1 MGFNSN
7 KEKFSPF
14 LIKRT
19 SVMAFWIIFFLLS
32 VGLITFFIL
41 RALEKNIDLY
51 LTPSDVKAADFNQ
64 PDDFKLGGMVKV
76 GSLEKLEG
84 LEISFIVTDFESE
97 MTVIYEGVLPNLF
110 KENSGVVATGSLNS
124 EQNQF
129 IATEILAKH
138 DENYMPV
145 KIEVQN

>member
-1 MGFNSN
+1 MIRKNRLN
-7 KEKFSPF
+7 KIY
-14 LIKRT
+14 L
-19 SVMAFWIIFFLLS
+19 IIFFLLS
-32 VGLITFFIL
+32 IGLITFFIL

-51 LTPSDVKAADFNQ
+51 LTPSDLKAVDFNQ

-76 GSLEKLEG
+76 GSLEKLGG
-84 LEISFIVTDFESE
+84 LEISFVVTDFESE

-110 KENSGVVATGSLNS
+110 KENSGVVASGSLNP

>member
-1 MGFNSN
+1 MIRKNRLN
-7 KEKFSPF
+7 KIY
-14 LIKRT
+14 L
-19 SVMAFWIIFFLLS
+19 IIFFLLS
-32 VGLITFFIL
+32 VVLITFFIL

>member
-1 MGFNSN
+1 MIRKNRLN
-7 KEKFSPF
+7 KIY
-14 LIKRT
+14 L
-19 SVMAFWIIFFLLS
+19 IIFFLLS
-32 VGLITFFIL
+32 ISLITFFIL

-51 LTPSDVKAADFNQ
+51 LTPSDLKAVDFNQ

-76 GSLEKLEG
+76 GSLEKLGG
-84 LEISFIVTDFESE
+84 LEISFVVTDFESE

-110 KENSGVVATGSLNS
+110 KENSGVVATGTLNT

-129 IATEILAKH
+129 IAKEILAKH

>member
-1 MGFNSN
+1 MIRKNRLN
-7 KEKFSPF
+7 KIY
-14 LIKRT
+14 L
-19 SVMAFWIIFFLLS
+19 IIFFLLS
-32 VGLITFFIL
+32 IGLITFFIL

-51 LTPSDVKAADFNQ
+51 LTPSDLKAVDFNQ

-76 GSLEKLEG
+76 GSLEKLGG
-84 LEISFIVTDFESE
+84 LEISFVVTDFESE
-97 MTVIYEGVLPNLF
+97 MIVVYEGVLPNLF
-110 KENSGVVATGSLNS
+110 KENSGVVATGTLNT

-129 IATEILAKH
+129 IAKEILAKH

>member
-1 MGFNSN
+1 MIRKNRLN
-7 KEKFSPF
+7 KIY
-14 LIKRT
+14 LI
-19 SVMAFWIIFFLLS
+19 ILFLLS
-32 VGLITFFIL
+32 IGLITFFIL

-76 GSLEKLEG
+76 GSLEKLGG
-84 LEISFIVTDFESE
+84 LEISFVVTDFESE

-110 KENSGVVATGSLNS
+110 KENSGVVATGALNA

>member
-1 MGFNSN
+1 MIRKNRLN
-7 KEKFSPF
+7 KIY
-14 LIKRT
+14 L
-19 SVMAFWIIFFLLS
+19 IIFFLLS
-32 VGLITFFIL
+32 ISLVTFFIL

-51 LTPSDVKAADFNQ
+51 LTPSDLKAVDFNQ

-76 GSLEKLEG
+76 GSLEKLGG
-84 LEISFIVTDFESE
+84 LEISFVVTDFESE

-110 KENSGVVATGSLNS
+110 KENSGVVATGTLNT

>member
-1 MGFNSN
+1 MIRKNRLN
-7 KEKFSPF
+7 KIY
-14 LIKRT
+14 LL
-19 SVMAFWIIFFLLS
+19 IFFLLS
-32 VGLITFFIL
+32 IGLITFFIL

-51 LTPSDVKAADFNQ
+51 LTPSDIKAVDFNQ

-76 GSLEKLEG
+76 GSLEKLGG
-84 LEISFIVTDFESE
+84 LEISFVVTDFESE

-110 KENSGVVATGSLNS
+110 KENSGVVATGTLNAD
-124 EQNQF
+124 QNQF
-129 IATEILAKH
+129 IAKEILAKH

>member
-1 MGFNSN
+1 MIRKNRLN
-7 KEKFSPF
+7 KIY
-14 LIKRT
+14 L
-19 SVMAFWIIFFLLS
+19 IIFFLLS
-32 VGLITFFIL
+32 ISLVTFFIL

-51 LTPSDVKAADFNQ
+51 LTPSDIKAVDFNQ

-76 GSLEKLEG
+76 GSLEKLGG
-84 LEISFIVTDFESE
+84 LEISFVVTDFESE

-110 KENSGVVATGSLNS
+110 KENSGVVATGTLNT

>member
-1 MGFNSN
+1 MIRKNRLN
-7 KEKFSPF
+7 KIY
-14 LIKRT
+14 L
-19 SVMAFWIIFFLLS
+19 IIFFLLS

-64 PDDFKLGGMVKV
+64 SDDFKLGGMVKV

>member
-1 MGFNSN
+1 MIRKNRLN
-7 KEKFSPF
+7 KIY
-14 LIKRT
+14 L
-19 SVMAFWIIFFLLS
+19 IIFFLLS

-41 RALEKNIDLY
+41 LALEKNIDLY

-84 LEISFIVTDFESE
+84 LEISFIVTDFKSE

>member
-1 MGFNSN
+1 MIRKNRLN
-7 KEKFSPF
+7 KIY
-14 LIKRT
+14 L
-19 SVMAFWIIFFLLS
+19 IIFFLLS

-41 RALEKNIDLY
+41 LALEKNIDLY
-51 LTPSDVKAADFNQ
+51 LTPSDLKAVDFNQ

>member
-1 MGFNSN
+1 MIRKNRLN
-7 KEKFSPF
+7 KIY
-14 LIKRT
+14 L
-19 SVMAFWIIFFLLS
+19 IIFFLLS

-51 LTPSDVKAADFNQ
+51 LTPSDIKAADFNQ

>member
-1 MGFNSN
+1 MIRKNRLN
-7 KEKFSPF
+7 KIY
-14 LIKRT
+14 L
-19 SVMAFWIIFFLLS
+19 IIFFLLS
-32 VGLITFFIL
+32 ISLITFFIL

-51 LTPSDVKAADFNQ
+51 LTPSDLRAVDFNQ

-76 GSLEKLEG
+76 GSLEKLGG
-84 LEISFIVTDFESE
+84 LEISFVVTDFESE

-110 KENSGVVATGSLNS
+110 KENSGVVATGTLNT

>member
-1 MGFNSN
+1 MIRKNRLN
-7 KEKFSPF
+7 KIY
-14 LIKRT
+14 L
-19 SVMAFWIIFFLLS
+19 IIFFLLS

-51 LTPSDVKAADFNQ
+51 LTPSDLKAVDFNQ

-76 GSLEKLEG
+76 GSLEKLGG
-84 LEISFIVTDFESE
+84 LEISFVVTDFESE
-97 MTVIYEGVLPNLF
+97 MIVIYEGVLPNLF
-110 KENSGVVATGSLNS
+110 KENSGVVATGTLNA

>member
-1 MGFNSN
+1 M
-7 KEKFSPF
+7 
-14 LIKRT
+14 
-19 SVMAFWIIFFLLS
+19 
-32 VGLITFFIL
+32 GLITFFIL

-51 LTPSDVKAADFNQ
+51 LTPSEVKAVDFNQ

-76 GSLEKLEG
+76 GSLQKLEG
-84 LEISFIVTDFESE
+84 LEISFIVTDFQSE
-97 MTVIYEGVLPNLF
+97 MVVIYEGVLPNLF
-110 KENSGVVATGSLNS
+110 KENSGVVATGSLNP

>member
-1 MGFNSN
+1 MIRKNRLN
-7 KEKFSPF
+7 KIY
-14 LIKRT
+14 L
-19 SVMAFWIIFFLLS
+19 IIFFLLS

-51 LTPSDVKAADFNQ
+51 LTPSEVKAADFNQ
-64 PDDFKLGGMVKV
+64 FDDFKLGGMVKV
-76 GSLEKLEG
+76 GSLQKLEG
-84 LEISFIVTDFESE
+84 LEISFIVTDFQSE
-97 MTVIYEGVLPNLF
+97 MTVIYRGVLPNLF
-110 KENSGVVATGSLNS
+110 KENSGVVATGSLNP

>member
-1 MGFNSN
+1 MIRKNRLN
-7 KEKFSPF
+7 KIY
-14 LIKRT
+14 L
-19 SVMAFWIIFFLLS
+19 IIFFLLS
-32 VGLITFFIL
+32 ISLITFFIL

-51 LTPSDVKAADFNQ
+51 LTPSDLKAVDFNQ

-76 GSLEKLEG
+76 GSLEKLGG

-110 KENSGVVATGSLNS
+110 KENSGVVATGTLNAD
-124 EQNQF
+124 QNQF
-129 IATEILAKH
+129 IAKEILAKH

>member
-1 MGFNSN
+1 MIRKNRLN
-7 KEKFSPF
+7 KIY
-14 LIKRT
+14 LL
-19 SVMAFWIIFFLLS
+19 IFFLLS
-32 VGLITFFIL
+32 IGLITFFIL

-97 MTVIYEGVLPNLF
+97 MIVIYEGVLPNLF

>member
-1 MGFNSN
+1 MIRKNRLN
-7 KEKFSPF
+7 KIY
-14 LIKRT
+14 L
-19 SVMAFWIIFFLLS
+19 IIFFLLS

-51 LTPSDVKAADFNQ
+51 LTPSDLKAVDFNQ

-76 GSLEKLEG
+76 GSLEKLGG
-84 LEISFIVTDFESE
+84 LEISFVVTDFESE

>member
-1 MGFNSN
+1 MIRKNRLN
-7 KEKFSPF
+7 KIY
-14 LIKRT
+14 L
-19 SVMAFWIIFFLLS
+19 IIFFLLS
-32 VGLITFFIL
+32 IGLITFFIL

-51 LTPSDVKAADFNQ
+51 LTPSEVKAADFNQ
-64 PDDFKLGGMVKV
+64 FDDFKLGGMVKV
-76 GSLEKLEG
+76 GSLQKLEG
-84 LEISFIVTDFESE
+84 LEISFIVTDFQSE

-110 KENSGVVATGSLNS
+110 KENSGVVATGSLNP

>member
-1 MGFNSN
+1 MIRKNRLN
-7 KEKFSPF
+7 KIY
-14 LIKRT
+14 L
-19 SVMAFWIIFFLLS
+19 IIFFLLS

-124 EQNQF
+124 EQNLF

>member
-1 MGFNSN
+1 MIRKNRLN
-7 KEKFSPF
+7 KIY
-14 LIKRT
+14 L
-19 SVMAFWIIFFLLS
+19 IIFFLLS

-51 LTPSDVKAADFNQ
+51 LTPSDIKAVDFNQ

-76 GSLEKLEG
+76 GSLEKLGG
-84 LEISFIVTDFESE
+84 LEISFVVTDFESE

-110 KENSGVVATGSLNS
+110 KENSGVVATGTLNA

>member
-1 MGFNSN
+1 MIRKNRLN
-7 KEKFSPF
+7 KIY
-14 LIKRT
+14 LL
-19 SVMAFWIIFFLLS
+19 IFFLLS
-32 VGLITFFIL
+32 IGLITFFIL

-51 LTPSDVKAADFNQ
+51 LTPSDLKAVDFNQ
-64 PDDFKLGGMVKV
+64 SDDFKLGGMVKV
-76 GSLEKLEG
+76 GSLEKLGG

-110 KENSGVVATGSLNS
+110 KENSGVVATGTLNAD
-124 EQNQF
+124 QNQF
-129 IATEILAKH
+129 IAKEILAKH

>member
-1 MGFNSN
+1 MIRKNRLN
-7 KEKFSPF
+7 KIY
-14 LIKRT
+14 L
-19 SVMAFWIIFFLLS
+19 IIFFLLS
-32 VGLITFFIL
+32 IGLITFFIL

-51 LTPSDVKAADFNQ
+51 LTPSDLRAVDFNQ

-76 GSLEKLEG
+76 GSLEKLGG
-84 LEISFIVTDFESE
+84 LEISFVVTDFESE

-110 KENSGVVATGSLNS
+110 KENSGVVASGSLNP

>member
-1 MGFNSN
+1 M
-7 KEKFSPF
+7 
-14 LIKRT
+14 
-19 SVMAFWIIFFLLS
+19 
-32 VGLITFFIL
+32 

-138 DENYMPV
+138 DEDYMPV

>member
-1 MGFNSN
+1 MIRKNRLN
-7 KEKFSPF
+7 KIC
-14 LIKRT
+14 L
-19 SVMAFWIIFFLLS
+19 IIFFVLS

>member
-1 MGFNSN
+1 MIRKNRLN
-7 KEKFSPF
+7 KIY
-14 LIKRT
+14 L
-19 SVMAFWIIFFLLS
+19 IIFFLLS
-32 VGLITFFIL
+32 IGLITFFIL

-51 LTPSDVKAADFNQ
+51 LTPSDIKAVDFNQ

-76 GSLEKLEG
+76 GSLEKLGG
-84 LEISFIVTDFESE
+84 LEISFVVTDFESE

-110 KENSGVVATGSLNS
+110 KENSGVVATGTLNT

>member
-1 MGFNSN
+1 MIRKNRLN
-7 KEKFSPF
+7 KIY
-14 LIKRT
+14 L
-19 SVMAFWIIFFLLS
+19 IIFFLLS

-51 LTPSDVKAADFNQ
+51 LTPSEVKAADFNQ
-64 PDDFKLGGMVKV
+64 FDDFKLGGMVKV
-76 GSLEKLEG
+76 GSLQKLEG
-84 LEISFIVTDFESE
+84 LKISFIVTDFQSE

-110 KENSGVVATGSLNS
+110 KENSGVVATGSLNP

>member
-1 MGFNSN
+1 MIRKNRLN
-7 KEKFSPF
+7 KIY
-14 LIKRT
+14 L
-19 SVMAFWIIFFLLS
+19 IIFFLLS
-32 VGLITFFIL
+32 IGLITFFIL

-51 LTPSDVKAADFNQ
+51 LTPSDLKAVDFNQ

-76 GSLEKLEG
+76 GSLEKLGG
-84 LEISFIVTDFESE
+84 LEISFVVTDFESE

-110 KENSGVVATGSLNS
+110 KENSGVVATGTLNAD
-124 EQNQF
+124 QNQF
-129 IATEILAKH
+129 IAKEILAKH

>member
-1 MGFNSN
+1 MIRKNRLN
-7 KEKFSPF
+7 KIY
-14 LIKRT
+14 L
-19 SVMAFWIIFFLLS
+19 IIFFLLS

-51 LTPSDVKAADFNQ
+51 LTPSEVKAADFNQ
-64 PDDFKLGGMVKV
+64 FDDFKLGGMVKV
-76 GSLEKLEG
+76 GSLQKLEG
-84 LEISFIVTDFESE
+84 LEISFIVTDFQSE
-97 MTVIYEGVLPNLF
+97 MTVIYKGVLPNLF
-110 KENSGVVATGSLNS
+110 KENSGVVATGSLNP

>member
-1 MGFNSN
+1 MIRKNRLN
-7 KEKFSPF
+7 KIY
-14 LIKRT
+14 L
-19 SVMAFWIIFFLLS
+19 IIFFLLS
-32 VGLITFFIL
+32 ISLVTFFIL

-51 LTPSDVKAADFNQ
+51 LTPSDLKAVDFNQ

-76 GSLEKLEG
+76 GSLEKLGG
-84 LEISFIVTDFESE
+84 LEISFVVTDFESE

-110 KENSGVVATGSLNS
+110 KENSGVVATGTLNA